1 MPQVSI
7 FGMLKSLAKDFTKKL
22 TRLRWILKMLP
33 FGYLIHGMLL
43 LQLKWEILH
52 WMATHFRIH
61 IPLLNN
67 LSKLWDAQNFL
78 NFPVSFNS
86 FFMLH
91 QICLSYYFSCI
102 LGDSFNMKPLSV
114 GCQSSWKI
122 DCVVASCSLDLQR
135 KNPETYERYCK
146 VILAHDSPRSS
157 VYHMQEP
164 AYHMQH
170 IIISNT
176 FS

>member
-1 MPQVSI
+1 MVNAYTIDGTLFLGPTHRVS
-7 FGMLKSLAKDFTKKL
+7 FFQNCMDYMYSSENMLKTSK
-22 TRLRWILKMLP
+22 
-33 FGYLIHGMLL
+33 
-43 LQLKWEILH
+43 ILH

-86 FFMLH
+86 FFMPR
-91 QICLSYYFSCI
+91 QICLSYYYSCI